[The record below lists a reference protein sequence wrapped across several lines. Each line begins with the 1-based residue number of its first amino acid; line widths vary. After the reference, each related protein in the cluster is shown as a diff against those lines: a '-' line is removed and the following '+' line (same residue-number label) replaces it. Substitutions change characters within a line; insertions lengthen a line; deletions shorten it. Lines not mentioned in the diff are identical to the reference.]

1 MVARN
6 PIADY
11 ETAYRTRSAALSAE
25 LQAARGSALP
35 VCLTKATSNLF
46 RHRQPAARHRLDVRG
61 FDHVLNIDPWRMT
74 ADVEGMT
81 TYETL
86 VDETLR
92 YGLLPAVVPQLK
104 TITLGGAVSGLGI
117 ESSSFKY
124 GLVHETVESME
135 ILTGDGGIVACSA
148 SQNPE
153 LFLGFPNS
161 YGTLGYALRLTI
173 RLVPAQS
180 YVHLTHTRFA
190 TPESF
195 FARLTQL
202 CDQADRRLSGRDD
215 LRQ

>member
-11 ETAYRTRSAALSAE
+11 EAAYRTRSGALAAE
-25 LQAARGSALP
+25 LQNARRSGLSIGLG
-35 VCLTKATSNLF
+35 KSTSNLF
-46 RHRQPAARHRLDVRG
+46 RHRRPAARQRLDVRG
-61 FDHVLNIDPWRMT
+61 FDRVLNIDPWRMT

-86 VDETLR
+86 VNETLR

-135 ILTGDGGIVACSA
+135 ILTGTGDIVTCSA
-148 SQNPE
+148 SRNPL

-161 YGTLGYALRLTI
+161 YGTLGYALRLNI
-173 RLVPAQS
+173 LLVP
-180 YVHLTHTRFA
+180 
-190 TPESF
+190 
-195 FARLTQL
+195 TQ
-202 CDQADRRLSGRDD
+202 
-215 LRQ
+215 